1 MPHFSSTN
9 LELALSLPSHVKDEY
24 AVRLKNSALQ
34 EKHLDP
40 RWRYDGHIIGNQ
52 DYLEVAFAKKPH
64 RRTTWPSDY
73 WFKPIHPLQDPL
85 TISSA
90 IHADLARLAERH
102 NIVANEIHSFMRFP
116 LVRAVI
122 RTFLIE
128 LERPEAQYGPQPDD
142 EDIVGRLEGI
152 LLSTTLSDRQALLT
166 QTTAVGPDFADRA
179 LLLCLIKLYAH
190 FESWNRWKFGSI
202 EYRPMLQI
210 LVAVVGL
217 FCNAWVHAPVID
229 ITWGHLGKSL
239 SPPSLYSHVID
250 HSEPLPSTILTP
262 EIWMEWS
269 LMYDPWIRQA
279 DSVQLTTPEDAR
291 LSSKLTLAP
300 QVFVAEVSEPEAD
313 KEGRVTVKYLSK
325 PDEERWSFKSI
336 LDSRWAGKKPKTG
349 LQYLV
354 EWEYAEPSWQPARD
368 LQGCEPWVLQFH
380 RSSPKKPGP
389 LPKLKRFL

>member
-1 MPHFSSTN
+1 MAQLSSTN
-9 LELALSLPSHVKDEY
+9 MKLASCSPSHVIDEY
-24 AVRLKNSALQ
+24 AIRLTNSALP
-34 EKHLDP
+34 EKHLNP
-40 RWRYDGHIIGNQ
+40 RWRYDGHNIGNQ
-52 DYLEVAFAKKPH
+52 NYLEVAFATKPH

-73 WFKPIHPLQDPL
+73 WFKPIHSLQDPL
-85 TISSA
+85 TTSSA
-90 IHADLARLAERH
+90 IHTDLARLAERY
-102 NIVANEIHSFMRFP
+102 NIVANDIHCFMRFP
-116 LVRAVI
+116 LVRAVV

-142 EDIVGRLEGI
+142 EVIVGRLEGI
-152 LLSTTLSDRQALLT
+152 LSSTTLSDRQALLN

-179 LLLCLIKLYAH
+179 LLLCLVKLYAH
-190 FESWNRWKFGSI
+190 LESWNRWTFGSSGNGPTL
-202 EYRPMLQI
+202 RI

-229 ITWGHLGKSL
+229 INWGHLGKSL
-239 SPPSLYSHVID
+239 LPPSLYSHVID

-269 LMYDPWIRQA
+269 LMYDPWIRQG
-279 DSVQLTTPEDAR
+279 DSVQLTGPEDLR
-291 LSSKLTLAP
+291 LSSKLPAAP
-300 QVFVAEVSEPEAD
+300 PVFVAEVSEPEAD
-313 KEGRVTVKYLSK
+313 KEGRVMVKYLSK
-325 PDEERWSFKSI
+325 PDEERWSFKRI
-336 LDSRWAGKKPKTG
+336 LDSRWMGKKPRTG

-389 LPKLKRFL
+389 LPKLRRFL